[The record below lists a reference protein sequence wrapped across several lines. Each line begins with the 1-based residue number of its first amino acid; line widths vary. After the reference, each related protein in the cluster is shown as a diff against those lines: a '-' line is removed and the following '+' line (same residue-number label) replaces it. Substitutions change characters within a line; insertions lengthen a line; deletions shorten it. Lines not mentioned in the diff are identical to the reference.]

1 MENIKIIIENFKGQK
16 ITYIFPPTAQV
27 EILKEI
33 EKIDSCSKD
42 ISLNININVSN
53 IDPEIGILMQTEK
66 GGN

>member
-27 EILKEI
+27 EILTEI

-42 ISLNININVSN
+42 ISFNINVSN

>member
-27 EILKEI
+27 EILTEI
-33 EKIDSCSKD
+33 EKIDPCSKD
-42 ISLNININVSN
+42 ISFNINVSN
-53 IDPEIGILMQTEK
+53 IDPEIGMLMQTEK

>member
-1 MENIKIIIENFKGQK
+1 MENIKIVIENFKGQK

-33 EKIDSCSKD
+33 ERIDSCSKD
-42 ISLNININVSN
+42 ISFNINVSN
-53 IDPEIGILMQTEK
+53 IDPEIGMLMQTEK

>member
-1 MENIKIIIENFKGQK
+1 MENIKIIIENFKSQK

-42 ISLNININVSN
+42 ISLNINVSN

>member
-1 MENIKIIIENFKGQK
+1 MENIKIIIENFKGKK

-42 ISLNININVSN
+42 VLLNFNINVSN
-53 IDPEIGILMQTEK
+53 IDPEIGILMQTEE

>member
-27 EILKEI
+27 EILTEI

-42 ISLNININVSN
+42 ISFNINVSN
-53 IDPEIGILMQTEK
+53 IDPEVGMLMQTEK

>member
-27 EILKEI
+27 EILTEI

-42 ISLNININVSN
+42 ISFNINVSN
-53 IDPEIGILMQTEK
+53 IDPEIGMLMQTEK